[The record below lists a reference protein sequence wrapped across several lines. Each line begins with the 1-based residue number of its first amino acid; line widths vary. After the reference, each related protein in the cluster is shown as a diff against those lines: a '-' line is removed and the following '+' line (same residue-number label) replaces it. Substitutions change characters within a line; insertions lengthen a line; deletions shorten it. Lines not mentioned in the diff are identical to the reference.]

1 MMNSLECESSLMTK
15 LLLAAAAAAAAALEI
30 FQFQNKSG
38 GTLDASKAVTI
49 VRPKFISQ

>member
-15 LLLAAAAAAAAALEI
+15 LLLAAAAAAAALEI

>member
-15 LLLAAAAAAAAALEI
+15 LLLAAAAAAALEI